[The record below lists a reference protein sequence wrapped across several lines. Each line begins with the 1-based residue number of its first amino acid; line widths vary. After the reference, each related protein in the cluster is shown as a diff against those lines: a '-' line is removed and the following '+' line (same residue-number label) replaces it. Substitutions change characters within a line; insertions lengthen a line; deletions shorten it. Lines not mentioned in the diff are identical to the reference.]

1 MGLPIGKPEGTAFR
15 EVTRPFKEG
24 LRELGGQYDVIEPEL
39 YKTGLKSPEIVR
51 RLSQAGEKALSNK
64 VPASTAMPIDP
75 ELASNP
81 AAAQAALRRL
91 ESLERI
97 PTSGSPE
104 RTMRTARDIIQGSK
118 REYAASLKPKAPVN
132 LEGGGM
138 KEMSDAM
145 DKAFRGMAPE
155 KAVQALDALDSAY
168 AKMSKL
174 YEIAFKASRS
184 NVGRVPGEFNPRKAV
199 ELWKTTKPEELASKF
214 TPDEIAAM
222 DFLMK
227 QSKPGIMAKVLEGVA
242 DKGVDLLK
250 RVGLKGLS
258 FHPPVRFTEAVKPS
272 IIKEARQAAYPM
284 GRQVGLEERREEA
297 RKKNQYLQAA
307 GAAYQ

>member
-1 MGLPIGKPEGTAFR
+1 
-15 EVTRPFKEG
+15 
-24 LRELGGQYDVIEPEL
+24 
-39 YKTGLKSPEIVR
+39 
-51 RLSQAGEKALSNK
+51 
-64 VPASTAMPIDP
+64 MPIDP